1 MNAETV
7 LVTGA
12 SGFVGQAVVPFLKAA
27 GYRVIVASR
36 DPETIKH
43 LGFTALVI
51 PQPDAPAAEFE
62 TLLSGVDHVVH
73 AAAIAHSR
81 LPISDDLY
89 HQVNCVLTQKLAAAA
104 DRMITGKFIFM
115 SSIRA
120 QCGPVHDSVAR
131 ETDEPRPTDAYGRSK
146 LDAERAIASV
156 MKNTPYTILRPVV
169 VYGDAV
175 KGNWKT
181 LIKVARLPVPLPL
194 RSLSGRRSLLYLD
207 ALCRAVHHCL
217 TEASTDNQTFIVA
230 DKAPLTIG
238 DIVTAVR
245 QGLGRTPALFS
256 VPERMV
262 QHVMGVAGQSSRWAT
277 LTGAMVASSQAL
289 QETGWQA
296 ADSMERVRE
305 QAPRL

>member
-12 SGFVGQAVVPFLKAA
+12 SGFVGQAVVPFLKSA

-36 DPETIKH
+36 NPEMIKH
-43 LGFTALVI
+43 LGFTALAI
-51 PQPDAPAAEFE
+51 PQPDAPTAEFE
-62 TLLSGVDHVVH
+62 SLLSGVDHVVH

-89 HQVNCVLTQKLAAAA
+89 HQVNCVLTEKLAAAA

-156 MKNTPYTILRPVV
+156 MKNRPYTILRPVV

-207 ALCRAVHHCL
+207 ALCHAVHHCL
-217 TEASTDNQTFIVA
+217 TETSTDNQTFIVA

-245 QGLGRTPALFS
+245 QGLGRAPALFS

-262 QHVMGVAGQSSRWAT
+262 QHVMGAVGQASRWAT